1 MRTLLITPI
10 LVLAMTGTAA
20 AAQVSVKDAV
30 GGGKSLVYTAAP
42 GEVNDVDINLQ
53 GSEYTIQDT
62 GGSPISPH
70 APCTAWVDP
79 MLVGTGAKCPAADVN
94 AIRVTLGDQTDSLS
108 VGGISNVLV
117 LVTIDGGPGPDHIFS
132 GGGSDTINVS
142 NGAAGDNVTC
152 NAGEDTVYADAGDTI
167 AGDCEHVLLQPPP
180 AKPAPFRARVRVGVS
195 TVRYGC
201 SARCTVKGTLILH
214 GRKVGSVGPAELAN
228 GGAARLRFKFSHVGK
243 RALATHRRLRLR
255 LSTTF
260 TADSGITEVD
270 NPVVLVRR
278 R

>member
-1 MRTLLITPI
+1 MRILLITST

-20 AAQVSVKDAV
+20 AADVSLKETV

-42 GEVNDVDINLQ
+42 REVNDVSINLQ

-62 GGSPISPH
+62 AGSPLSPQS
-70 APCTAWVDP
+70 PCTAWVDP

-94 AIRVTLGDQTDSLS
+94 AIDVTLGDQTDSLS

-117 LVTIDGGPGPDHIFS
+117 PVTIDSGAGPDRIFS
-132 GGGSDTINVS
+132 GGGSDTVNVS

-152 NAGEDTVYADAGDTI
+152 NAGDDTVYADPGDTI

-180 AKPAPFRARVRVGVS
+180 AEPAPFRARVRVGAW

-201 SARCTVKGTLILH
+201 SARCTVTGTLMLH
-214 GRKVGSVGPAELAN
+214 RRKVGSVGRAELPN
-228 GGAARLRFKFSHVGK
+228 GGAARLRFKLSGAGR
-243 RALATHRRLRLR
+243 RALAARGRLRVR
-255 LSTTF
+255 LATTF
-260 TADSGITEVD
+260 TTVSGVTEVD
-270 NPVVLVRR
+270 SPVVLLRR